1 MLLQPSP
8 SRHIDGFRHVEP
20 KILSSAPSTS
30 VAPAALEK
38 NVASS
43 SKSQPAYFERRSI
56 RTVIMRA
63 GTSKGLFIKASEL
76 PASRA
81 AWQHILP
88 AVMGSP
94 DPFGRQLNGLG
105 GGSSTTS
112 KIAVVSRS
120 AAPEVADVDYLF
132 VQCPIEGDT
141 LDFTGNCG
149 NILSGVAP
157 FAVEEGLVPASVLAP
172 LRAFA
177 QAQGA
182 SREEKVALTLRC
194 LNNGQL
200 IRSTFA
206 MRAGKPVEYG
216 DVVIDGV
223 AGTGSPIQL
232 DFLDP
237 AGSMCKSLCP
247 TSSPV
252 DQLQVEGEDLP
263 IEVSC
268 VDAANPFVFV
278 HISDIDE
285 SLRGDESADV
295 LHQHSPRIERIRQ
308 AAAVLM
314 GLAPDTATA
323 ARTKGTPKICLV
335 ADPLAGSDAHL
346 HSRSYSMGRPHPALQ
361 LSGGVCLAAACSIPG
376 SILNRILLKN
386 TRMMPQKL
394 KFSHACGAIEATADV
409 EIDPSSPVGV
419 HVRSTSLFRT
429 ARRLA
434 SAEAYYLAPPSKFS
448 SLFHQLSDSLRFLN
462 VYHLASLSCFAT
474 LPVRVSDDC
483 GHHQHLLSEA
493 AMRLV

>member
-1 MLLQPSP
+1 MLLQPTSA
-8 SRHIDGFRHVEP
+8 RHFEDFRHVEP
-20 KILSSAPSTS
+20 KILTNPSIQAASTSASAP
-30 VAPAALEK
+30 
-38 NVASS
+38 
-43 SKSQPAYFERRSI
+43 YFERRSI

-63 GTSKGLFIKASEL
+63 GTSKGLFINANEL

-81 AWQHILP
+81 AWQNILP

-112 KIAVVSRS
+112 KIAVISQS
-120 AAPEVADVDYLF
+120 ATPDVADVDYLF
-132 VQCPIEGDT
+132 IQCPIEGEK

-149 NILSGVAP
+149 NILSGVGP
-157 FAVEEGLVPASVLAP
+157 FAFEEGLIPSRVLAP
-172 LRAFA
+172 LAAFA
-177 QAQGA
+177 KSNGG
-182 SREEKVALTLRC
+182 REEKVALTLRC

-200 IRSTFA
+200 IRSTFLV
-206 MRAGKPVEYG
+206 RNGKPVEFG

-237 AGSMCKSLCP
+237 AGSMCSSLCP
-247 TSSPV
+247 TGNPV
-252 DQLQVEGEDLP
+252 DMLRVEGEDLP
-263 IEVSC
+263 VEVSC

-278 HISDIDE
+278 RLTDIDD
-285 SLRGDESADV
+285 SLHGDESADI
-295 LHQHSPRIERIRQ
+295 LNRHAPRIERIRQ

-323 ARTKGTPKICLV
+323 AKTKGTPKICLV
-335 ADPLAGSDAHL
+335 SDPLPGSDCHVL
-346 HSRSYSMGRPHPALQ
+346 SRSFSMGRPHPALQ

-376 SILNRILLKN
+376 AIPNEILLRHRKI
-386 TRMMPQKL
+386 MPERL

-409 EIDPSSPVGV
+409 EIDTKSPVGV

-434 SAEAYYLAPPSKFS
+434 SAEAYYLAPT
-448 SLFHQLSDSLRFLN
+448 Q
-462 VYHLASLSCFAT
+462 
-474 LPVRVSDDC
+474 
-483 GHHQHLLSEA
+483 
-493 AMRLV
+493 

>member
-1 MLLQPSP
+1 MLLQPTSA
-8 SRHIDGFRHVEP
+8 RHFEDFRHVEP
-20 KILSSAPSTS
+20 KILTNPSVQAPSTS
-30 VAPAALEK
+30 TSAP
-38 NVASS
+38 
-43 SKSQPAYFERRSI
+43 YFERRSI

-63 GTSKGLFIKASEL
+63 GTSKGLFINANEL
-76 PASRA
+76 PASRS
-81 AWQHILP
+81 AWQSILP

-112 KIAVVSRS
+112 KIAVISQS
-120 AAPEVADVDYLF
+120 ATPDVADVDYLF
-132 VQCPIEGDT
+132 IQCPIEGEK

-149 NILSGVAP
+149 NILSGVGP
-157 FAVEEGLVPASVLAP
+157 FAFEEGLIPSRVLAP
-172 LRAFA
+172 LAAFA
-177 QAQGA
+177 KSNAG
-182 SREEKVALTLRC
+182 REEKVALTLRC

-200 IRSTFA
+200 IRSTFLV
-206 MRAGKPVEYG
+206 RNGKPVEFG

-237 AGSMCKSLCP
+237 AGSMCSSLCP
-247 TSSPV
+247 TGNPV
-252 DQLQVEGEDLP
+252 DMLRVQGEDLP

-278 HISDIDE
+278 RLTDIDD
-285 SLRGDESADV
+285 SLHGDESADV
-295 LHQHSPRIERIRQ
+295 LNRHAPRIERIRQ

-323 ARTKGTPKICLV
+323 AKTKGTPKICLV
-335 ADPLAGSDAHL
+335 SDPLAGSDCHVL
-346 HSRSYSMGRPHPALQ
+346 SRSFSMGRPHPALQ

-376 SILNRILLKN
+376 AIPNQILLRHRKI
-386 TRMMPQKL
+386 MPERL

-409 EIDPSSPVGV
+409 EIDTKSPVGV

-434 SAEAYYLAPPSKFS
+434 SAEAYYLAPT
-448 SLFHQLSDSLRFLN
+448 Q
-462 VYHLASLSCFAT
+462 
-474 LPVRVSDDC
+474 
-483 GHHQHLLSEA
+483 
-493 AMRLV
+493 